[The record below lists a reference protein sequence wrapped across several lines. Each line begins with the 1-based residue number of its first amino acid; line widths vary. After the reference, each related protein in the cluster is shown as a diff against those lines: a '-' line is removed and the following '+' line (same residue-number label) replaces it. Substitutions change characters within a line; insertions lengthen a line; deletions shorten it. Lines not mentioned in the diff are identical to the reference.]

1 MIDGVAI
8 APKQKSAKQALT
20 PLIMS
25 ESISLKYKLFKLIHD
40 RPDMKQRDLAHAL
53 DLSLGKM
60 NYCLK
65 ALVDKGFV
73 KAGNF
78 RSSKKIGLCLCL
90 NPERYRRKNPCDLS
104 VLQTYRSRV

>member
-1 MIDGVAI
+1 
-8 APKQKSAKQALT
+8 
-20 PLIMS
+20 MS

-40 RPDMKQRDLAHAL
+40 RPDMKQRDLADAL

-60 NYCLK
+60 NYCLN

-78 RSSKKIGLCLCL
+78 RSSKNKLASG
-90 NPERYRRKNPCDLS
+90 
-104 VLQTYRSRV
+104 